1 MKSITEIEKY
11 KDELMDQLSEVM
23 NNTKKVDDQ
32 FSYEIEK
39 ELQIIIETLEYVLKW
54 VKKLKLRHVML
65 CGVEMNIL
73 LERYI

>member
-1 MKSITEIEKY
+1 MKSIIEIEKY

-32 FSYEIEK
+32 FSYEEER

-54 VKKLKLRHVML
+54 VSKK
-65 CGVEMNIL
+65 
-73 LERYI
+73 Y

>member
-1 MKSITEIEKY
+1 MKSIIEIEKY

-32 FSYEIEK
+32 FSYEEER

>member
-1 MKSITEIEKY
+1 MKSKIEIEKY

>member
-1 MKSITEIEKY
+1 MKSKIEIEKY
-11 KDELMDQLSEVM
+11 KDELMDQLSEVI

-39 ELQIIIETLEYVLKW
+39 ELHIIIETLEYVLKW
-54 VKKLKLRHVML
+54 VKKLKLRHAML

-73 LERYI
+73 LVRYI

>member
-1 MKSITEIEKY
+1 MKSIIEIEKY

-32 FSYEIEK
+32 FSYEEER

-54 VKKLKLRHVML
+54 ILKK
-65 CGVEMNIL
+65 
-73 LERYI
+73 Y

>member
-1 MKSITEIEKY
+1 MKSIIEIEKY